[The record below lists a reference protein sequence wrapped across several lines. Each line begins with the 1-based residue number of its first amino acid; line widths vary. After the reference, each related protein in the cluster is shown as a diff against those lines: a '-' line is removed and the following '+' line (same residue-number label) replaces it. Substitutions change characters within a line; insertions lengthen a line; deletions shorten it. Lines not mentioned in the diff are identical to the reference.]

1 MNGGGTIHRREAV
14 EGALGPKNDD
24 ELTPES
30 EDGDHCGYQIFGRV
44 GASYGHYRWFRR
56 RVREM
61 HSPHRFARR
70 VRRFAP
76 HGLPPLRGSLPP
88 LCHYAR
94 ISPSPRLEAPL
105 NLALPKSSF
114 RGGVECYGLA
124 RRGGERGEFSHSC
137 EKRPLLGFT
146 LSVGTLGCAFTLGR
160 KPREFVLIFL
170 EKGTTVPSSPSD
182 ES

>member
-1 MNGGGTIHRREAV
+1 MDGGGTIHRREAV

-70 VRRFAP
+70 VRRS
-76 HGLPPLRGSLPP
+76 LRSLLTVFRPFG
-88 LCHYAR
+88 A
-94 ISPSPRLEAPL
+94 PSPLFATTLGFRLHPASKRRSTSLSRRARFAGVL
-105 NLALPKSSF
+105 NAMGS
-114 RGGVECYGLA
+114 RGGG
-124 RRGGERGEFSHSC
+124 
-137 EKRPLLGFT
+137 
-146 LSVGTLGCAFTLGR
+146 
-160 KPREFVLIFL
+160 
-170 EKGTTVPSSPSD
+170 EKGENSAILAKRGRYWGSPFPWVL
-182 ES
+182 